1 MARKKRYYTYEF
13 ADCKKSLPSS
23 IVVKCTQTKEEVR
36 MYHKQLA
43 RLIENKYR
51 NNYSVFKATYIKK
64 GNKPV
69 EERYTEGGDYN
80 PAPEGYRKFL
90 ITSYASHK
98 KNTNLT
104 KSELAGKLI
113 FLSDCYTKRYPGS
126 LEEAVDRLELAYNE
140 EL

>member
-1 MARKKRYYTYEF
+1 MNLLIVRSHYHHQLLLNVLRRKKKYGCTISNWYVLLKISITIITGYLKHHILRY
-13 ADCKKSLPSS
+13 P
-23 IVVKCTQTKEEVR
+23 
-36 MYHKQLA
+36 
-43 RLIENKYR
+43 
-51 NNYSVFKATYIKK
+51 
-64 GNKPV
+64 
-69 EERYTEGGDYN
+69 EGGDYN